1 MISKRIFAAL
11 TLFFL
16 AVAPNL
22 HAACSNASLKGTYG
36 FSQQGFTEVPA
47 NISPAGF
54 VPVAET
60 GLSAFDGNG
69 ILSGTFTFATTTAA
83 GGVVRG
89 TFTGTYSVEAD
100 CSGTAVVQTSLGDT
114 FTFDLVV
121 LGPGKLTAIDTDPN
135 GSVSVY
141 SFQKIGDK

>member
-22 HAACSNASLKGTYG
+22 HATCSNASLKGPYG
-36 FSQQGFTEVPA
+36 YSSQGFTEVPA

-54 VPVAET
+54 VPFAIT
-60 GLSAFDGNG
+60 GLSAFDGKGN

-83 GGVVRG
+83 GGVFSG
-89 TFTGTYSVEAD
+89 TFTGTYSVGAD
-100 CSGTAVVQTSLGDT
+100 CSGKVVVQTDAGDI
-114 FTFDLVV
+114 FNFDLVV
-121 LGPGKLTAIDTDPN
+121 LGPEKLTFINTDPDEFIT
-135 GSVSVY
+135 VY
-141 SFQKIGDK
+141 SFQKI

>member
-22 HAACSNASLKGTYG
+22 HAACSNVSLKGTYG
-36 FSQQGFTEVPA
+36 YSSQGFTEVPA

-54 VPVAET
+54 VPFAQT
-60 GLSAFDGNG
+60 GLSTFDGNG
-69 ILSGTFTFATTTAA
+69 QILSGTFTFATTTAA
-83 GGVVRG
+83 GGVFRG
-89 TFTGTYSVEAD
+89 TFTGTYSVGAD
-100 CSGTAVVQTSLGDT
+100 CSGTAVVQTDAGDT

-121 LGPGKLTAIDTDPN
+121 LGPGKLLFINTDPDTFI
-135 GSVSVY
+135 SVY
-141 SFQKIGDK
+141 SFQKL